1 MFELIFHPEAEAEIL
16 ALASNV
22 QGKALRALAKLEAEG
37 HQLRYPDTAPIRDG
51 LFELRAGGRILPAP
65 FLRLA
70 KGNKSIFYGR
80 LLRKPLKRHR
90 QKLNWHYQDWS
101 NCYDH

>member
-51 LFELRAGGRILPAP
+51 LFELRAGGKDITRTFFAFSKGKQIYILRTFVKKTAKTPSSEIKLA
-65 FLRLA
+65 LSRLEQ
-70 KGNKSIFYGR
+70 
-80 LLRKPLKRHR
+80 LL
-90 QKLNWHYQDWS
+90 
-101 NCYDH
+101 